1 MKLIFLGTSAA
12 QPTEKRGLSC
22 ICLEKEGEILM
33 FDAGEAAQ
41 IAYMKSGLGW
51 NKKMKLF
58 VTHLHG
64 DHCVGILGL
73 LQTMSMQNRTES
85 LEIFGPK
92 GIDEFLAANIKVLN
106 FGLPFSILINII
118 NEGKIFENK
127 KYMIH
132 AAKANHSITAFSYL
146 FDEKDKP
153 GRFNV
158 AEAKEL
164 GIPEGEL
171 WNKLQNGEEI
181 EHNGG
186 KIKPEQ
192 VLGEKR
198 PGKKIGISGEI
209 LDNPDEASG
218 NIIEYGFLFKM
229 FDVEEQGPTTISYDD
244 FNNETCDISTN
255 LLGGGENYDIF
266 YPDNLADTSFNITG
280 SSSVPYKFFQSL
292 SLYPKDDGAG
302 LMVKDLSYNRQ
313 YYFGSYARN
322 MSDYYLKKGL
332 NVVLGLWVNQD

>member
-1 MKLIFLGTSAA
+1 MKLVFLGTSAA

-33 FDAGEAAQ
+33 FDAGESAQ
-41 IAYMKSGLGW
+41 ISYMKSGLGW

-92 GIDEFLAANIKVLN
+92 GIDEFLAANIKILN
-106 FGLPFSILINII
+106 FGLPFSILITIV
-118 NEGKIFENK
+118 NEGTIYENNK
-127 KYMIH
+127 FLIH

-146 FDEKDKP
+146 FEEKDKP

-158 AEAKEL
+158 EKAKEL

-171 WNKLQNGEEI
+171 WNKLQNGI
-181 EHNGG
+181 DVINNGK

-192 VLGEKR
+192 VLGKKR
-198 PGKKIGISGEI
+198 PGKKIGISGDTMPTKELEEFFNECDYLVFDSTFLDEEKQKAQDTCHSTAKQAAELAKKANVKNLILTHFSARYKDEI
-209 LDNPDEASG
+209 GHKTEA
-218 NIIEYGFLFKM
+218 
-229 FDVEEQGPTTISYDD
+229 EQIHNSV
-244 FNNETCDISTN
+244 
-255 LLGGGENYDIF
+255 
-266 YPDNLADTSFNITG
+266 IT
-280 SSSVPYKFFQSL
+280 
-292 SLYPKDDGAG
+292 A
-302 LMVKDLSYNRQ
+302 KDLLEVEIN
-313 YYFGSYARN
+313 
-322 MSDYYLKKGL
+322 
-332 NVVLGLWVNQD
+332 

>member
-1 MKLIFLGTSAA
+1 MKLVFLGTSAA

-127 KYMIH
+127 KYLIH
-132 AAKANHSITAFSYL
+132 TTKANHSVTAFSYL
-146 FDEKDKP
+146 FEEKDKP

-158 AEAKEL
+158 EKAKEL

-181 EHNGG
+181 TSNE
-186 KIKPEQ
+186 KIIKPEQ

-198 PGKKIGISGEI
+198 PGKKIGISGDTMPTKKLEEFFYQCDYLVFDSTFIEEEKQRALDTCHSTAKQAAELGKNAKVKNLI
-209 LDNPDEASG
+209 LTHFSARYKDE
-218 NIIEYGFLFKM
+218 LQHKM
-229 FDVEEQGPTTISYDD
+229 EAEKIHNSV
-244 FNNETCDISTN
+244 
-255 LLGGGENYDIF
+255 
-266 YPDNLADTSFNITG
+266 IT
-280 SSSVPYKFFQSL
+280 
-292 SLYPKDDGAG
+292 A
-302 LMVKDLSYNRQ
+302 KDLLEVEIN
-313 YYFGSYARN
+313 
-322 MSDYYLKKGL
+322 
-332 NVVLGLWVNQD
+332 